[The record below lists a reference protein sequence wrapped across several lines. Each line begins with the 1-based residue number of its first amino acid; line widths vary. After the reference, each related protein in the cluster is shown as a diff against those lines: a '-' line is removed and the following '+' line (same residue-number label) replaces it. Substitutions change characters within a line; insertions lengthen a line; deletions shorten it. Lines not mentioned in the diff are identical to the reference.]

1 MPCLSV
7 GLIFITRLLRVF
19 FFFNKIRASLGSLQ
33 EPPNFITD
41 INVSLEDHQLKD
53 HHRLKGR
60 GDILLTSKLSWNLL
74 NVNHKAQGCS

>member
-7 GLIFITRLLRVF
+7 GLIFITRLLRGF
-19 FFFNKIRASLGSLQ
+19 FSIKIRASLGSLQ
-33 EPPNFITD
+33 ERPNFISD